1 MKEWLLQYLVF
12 SKKERLGLIVLFVLI
27 GSVWLLPV
35 FFGNKDLLSEKT
47 LKQADSIRLSRVE
60 TDSGSIKIF
69 ELFPFDPNLLDA
81 RGWEKLGLRPKTIG
95 IIQNYLSKGGR
106 FRKASDLE
114 KIYGLRADEAARL
127 MPYVQIKNE
136 QRTSYE
142 YPSSMRN
149 KDASYRQYSNNS
161 FKKYQDKKRYPYKEN
176 PDSLKSFYKSAR
188 KARPRYQPFDINA
201 ADTTMFIALPG
212 IGQKLASRIIQ
223 FREKLGGFYKIEQVA
238 EVYGLQDT
246 IYQLIHPYLLLSDP
260 VLRKIDINNIGF
272 DSLNAHPY
280 IQFLEARAII
290 AYRKQHGSF
299 TEINQLLN
307 INILSRE
314 WLDKL
319 HPYLELGPD

>member
-35 FFGNKDLLSEKT
+35 FFGNTNTVPENT
-47 LKQADSIRLSRVE
+47 LKKADSIRLSGVDHKE
-60 TDSGSIKIF
+60 PDSGSIKIF

-81 RGWEKLGLRPKTIG
+81 GGWEKLGIRPKTIG

-106 FRKASDLE
+106 FRRASDLE

-127 MPYVQIKNE
+127 MPYVRIKNE
-136 QRTSYE
+136 LTTSFE
-142 YPSSMRN
+142 YPSRMRTN
-149 KDASYRQYSNNS
+149 NITYRQYSETKNDHDNR
-161 FKKYQDKKRYPYKEN
+161 KYSNKQYSAP
-176 PDSLKSFYKSAR
+176 KS
-188 KARPRYQPFDINA
+188 RYQPFDINA

-223 FREKLGGFYKIEQVA
+223 FREKLGGFYKIQQVA

-246 IYQLIHPYLLLSDP
+246 IYQLIQPYLLLSDP
-260 VLRKIDINNIGF
+260 VLRKIDINNVEL

-319 HPYLELGPD
+319 IPYLELGLIEK

>member
-35 FFGNKDLLSEKT
+35 FFGNTNTVPENT
-47 LKQADSIRLSRVE
+47 LKKADSIRLSGVDHKE
-60 TDSGSIKIF
+60 PDSGSIKIF

-81 RGWEKLGLRPKTIG
+81 GGWEKLGIRPKTIG

-106 FRKASDLE
+106 FRRASDLE

-127 MPYVQIKNE
+127 MPYVRIKNE
-136 QRTSYE
+136 LTTSFE
-142 YPSSMRN
+142 YPSRMRTN
-149 KDASYRQYSNNS
+149 NITYRQYSETKNDHDNR
-161 FKKYQDKKRYPYKEN
+161 KYSNKQYSAP
-176 PDSLKSFYKSAR
+176 KS
-188 KARPRYQPFDINA
+188 RYQPFDINA

-223 FREKLGGFYKIEQVA
+223 FREKLGGFYKIQQVA

-246 IYQLIHPYLLLSDP
+246 IYQLIQPYLLLSDP
-260 VLRKIDINNIGF
+260 VLRKIDINNVEF

-319 HPYLELGPD
+319 IPYLELGLIEK